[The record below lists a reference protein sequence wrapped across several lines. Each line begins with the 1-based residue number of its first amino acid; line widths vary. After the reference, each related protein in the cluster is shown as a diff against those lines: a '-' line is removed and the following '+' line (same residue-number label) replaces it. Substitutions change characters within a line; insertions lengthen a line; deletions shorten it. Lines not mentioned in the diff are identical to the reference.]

1 MKKTKNIKITA
12 LTANIIAIVVLSAI
26 LIGTTF
32 AWFTDSVTSANNIIS
47 SGNLNVEFEYWNGK
61 EWVDVSDKDDILT
74 NDLWEPGVTEVAYL
88 KVKNAGS
95 LALKY
100 QLGINIVSETAGV
113 NVAGETFKLS
123 DYIMFGVVENV
134 NGSTDAFTT
143 REDAL
148 AAVEAEQKISAG
160 YSKYG
165 YMISGEEI
173 YLALA
178 VYMPTT
184 VGDEANHNGV
194 DVPSISLGLSVR
206 ASQVSSEEDSFNNEY
221 DDGIFILG
229 DNNELEIEE
238 GDITVT
244 LPSEAFD
251 GFVTNP
257 EISTPTIEKIIPT
270 SIDEPV
276 KYKITFDIKVDGL
289 KNDNDIPCTVVCH
302 VSPDIVSYLNGNI
315 AVYHNGEA
323 IRNPVFDDVSCTIT
337 FTTLSFSPFEI
348 ILNTD
353 YLMIPEAYTND
364 EAVAM
369 LKNATND
376 DKIDGNNRVIDLGSA
391 GQNSWALSLTKSVSF
406 ANMTLKASGKG
417 QVVII
422 QGKNQTV
429 KMKNVM
435 VQNTT
440 SSGQSL
446 VLSLNGATSQV
457 FENCTFKGKAYFQGS
472 NATFINCSF
481 DKNNNMDSSATNFT
495 FKGCKFTYSSAITMN
510 ANAKN
515 ILIEECTFSGSAI
528 RIYSG
533 MAQPENVRLMNNTY
547 KGTALVSPD
556 ANIDYDGWKANGAWI
571 EEGNKKA

>member
-1 MKKTKNIKITA
+1 MKNIKITV

-47 SGNLNVEFEYWNGK
+47 SGNLNIEFEYWNGR
-61 EWVDVSDKDDILT
+61 EWVDVNDKADVLT

-123 DYIMFGVVENV
+123 DYIMFGVIENV
-134 NGSTDAFTT
+134 NGSTDAFET
-143 REDAL
+143 REDAI

-165 YMISGEEI
+165 YMVSGEEM

-194 DVPSISLGLSVR
+194 DVPSINLGLSVK
-206 ASQVSSEEDSFNNEY
+206 ASQVAAEEDSFNNGY
-221 DDGIFILG
+221 DDGIFIL
-229 DNNELEIEE
+229 DENNAFEIEE
-238 GDITVT
+238 ENITVT
-244 LPSEAFD
+244 IPSEAFA
-251 GFVTNP
+251 GFVTKP

-276 KYKITFDIKVDGL
+276 KYKISFDIKVDGL
-289 KNDNDIPCTVVCH
+289 KNDNDNPCTVVCH
-302 VSPDIVSYLNGNI
+302 VSPDIVSCLNGNI

-323 IRNPVFDDVSCTIT
+323 VQNPVFDEVSGTIT

-369 LKNATND
+369 LKNATDGN
-376 DKIDGNNRVIDLGSA
+376 KIDGNDRVIDLGTA
-391 GQNSWALSLTKSVSF
+391 AQNSWALSLTKSVSF

-422 QGKNQTV
+422 QGRNQTV
-429 KMKNVM
+429 KMKNVT

-440 SSGQSL
+440 SNGQSI
-446 VLSLNGATSQV
+446 VLSLNGATSQI

-510 ANAKN
+510 AKAKN

-528 RIYSG
+528 RIYTG
-533 MAQPENVRLMNNTY
+533 MAQPENVRLINNTY

-556 ANIDYDGWKANGAWI
+556 GDIDYEGWKANGAWI
-571 EEGNKKA
+571 EEGNTKA